1 MSKPLLPAERAA
13 TLPPMSAPPKS
24 IATPCTLVCVLNPAN
39 GFCYGCQ
46 RTAEEI
52 ERWTRYSGAE
62 REAIMAQLK
71 ARAKSAG

>member
-1 MSKPLLPAERAA
+1 
-13 TLPPMSAPPKS
+13 MSAPPKP

-39 GFCYGCQ
+39 GLCYGCQ

-52 ERWTRYSGAE
+52 ERWTRYSDAE

-71 ARAKSAG
+71 TRAKSAG